1 MLTNVG
7 AGAGEGWFV
16 VQGCVSGLAVGEIN
30 FGLEAAEVNQ
40 IINDRYGNYYSLVLC
55 SCRCLVRRLV
65 AFSLFSSS
73 P

>member
-30 FGLEAAEVNQ
+30 FGLEAAEVSRNR
-40 IINDRYGNYYSLVLC
+40 IINDLVMEIIT
-55 SCRCLVRRLV
+55 
-65 AFSLFSSS
+65 A
-73 P
+73 